1 VTCTGRI
8 FLVGVGPGYR
18 ELLTPQAAAALAQAE
33 VVIGYIGYFA
43 WVEDL
48 IRGKEW
54 FALPLGQEKERAR
67 AALEHASRGRRVA
80 VISSGDPGIYAMASV
95 VLETLATV
103 PPDRRPE
110 ALVVPGVSALNAA
123 AALLGAPLG
132 HDFAVISLS
141 DLLTPWKTIEKRLI
155 AAASADFVLAL
166 FNPKSARRDWQLT
179 RASEII
185 LDHRPG
191 STPVGIVRHAFRPG
205 QEVELTTLQE
215 LHAAEVDMFT
225 IVFIGNTTSR
235 FVGSFILTPRGYEV

>member
-1 VTCTGRI
+1 VTSRGRI
-8 FLVGVGPGYR
+8 FLVGVGPGHR

-33 VVIGYIGYFA
+33 VVIGYAGYFA

-67 AALEHASRGRRVA
+67 VALEHASQGRRVA
-80 VISSGDPGIYAMASV
+80 VISSGDPGIYAMAGV

-103 PPDRRPE
+103 PPDHRPE

-141 DLLTPWKTIEKRLI
+141 DLLTPWKTIEKRLS
-155 AAASADFVLAL
+155 AAASGDFVLAL

-179 RASEII
+179 RAREI
-185 LDHRPG
+185 LLGHRSG
-191 STPVGIVRHAFRPG
+191 STPVGIVRHAFRPE
-205 QEVELTTLQE
+205 QEVELATLE
-215 LHAAEVDMFT
+215 KLHVAKVDMFT
-225 IVFIGNTTSR
+225 IVFIGNSTSR
-235 FVGSFILTPRGYEV
+235 FTDGFILTPRGYEV